1 MFLQST
7 RIHRGNASS
16 NSVDEATR
24 MRILGQRMRQAREQL
39 GLSQEDLA
47 HKWGKKQYQVSEYE
61 NGKRRIY
68 AHDLPQLANSLHV
81 EVSYFF
87 QNEIDQ
93 TDANLLEETLLHTF
107 RNLRSK
113 AAQEFAMKVLVELHI
128 MLNSFPAE

>member
-1 MFLQST
+1 
-7 RIHRGNASS
+7 
-16 NSVDEATR
+16 VDEATR
-24 MRILGQRMRQAREQL
+24 MRILGQRIRQAREQL

-47 HKWGKKQYQVSEYE
+47 HEWGKKQYQISEYE

-87 QNEIDQ
+87 QNEINQ
-93 TDANLLEETLLHTF
+93 TDTHLLEETLLHTF

-128 MLNSFPAE
+128 MLNSFPTE